1 MTLHGDLRVNHRK
14 IGEWWATR
22 QPGTVDVHHYRWA
35 VRVDGADWMYG
46 ELAHREADGA
56 AVLAGKVLAASRA
69 VPDADGLTEDEV
81 AYAIAGAYGESCG
94 WGANRGRECGMCDY
108 LGMTEACA
116 RSAARAVLAIATPRL
131 AAAEVAAEGYR
142 QRAERA
148 EDYRQRAS
156 RAASARDALIIM
168 LGNVRETAEH
178 YDGRTDVDA
187 AAAILRVLDGAS

>member
-1 MTLHGDLRVNHRK
+1 MTLRGDLRVNHRK

-22 QPGTVDVHHYRWA
+22 QPGTIDVHHYRWA
-35 VRVDGADWMYG
+35 VRVDGADWVHG

-56 AVLAGKVLAASRA
+56 AVLAAKVLAASRA
-69 VPDADGLTEDEV
+69 IPDAGGLTEDEV
-81 AYAIAGAYGESCG
+81 AYAIAGVYSESCG
-94 WGANRGRECGMCDY
+94 WGATRGRECGTCDC
-108 LGMTEACA
+108 LGMTESYA
-116 RSAARAVLAIATPRL
+116 RSAARAVLAIARRRL

-148 EDYRQRAS
+148 
-156 RAASARDALIIM
+156 ASARDALIIM
-168 LGNVRETAEH
+168 LGHVRETAEH

>member
-1 MTLHGDLRVNHRK
+1 MTLHGDLRINHRK

-35 VRVDGADWMYG
+35 VRVDGADWVYG

-56 AVLAGKVLAASRA
+56 AVLAAKVLAASRA
-69 VPDADGLTEDEV
+69 VPDADALTEDEV
-81 AYAIAGAYGESCG
+81 AYAIADIYGESCG
-94 WGANRGRECGMCDY
+94 WGANRGRECGTCDC
-108 LGMTEACA
+108 LGMTEAYA
-116 RSAARAVLAIATPRL
+116 RSAARAVLAIAAPRL

-148 EDYRQRAS
+148 
-156 RAASARDALIIM
+156 ASARDALIIM
-168 LGNVRETAEH
+168 LGRVREAAEH
-178 YDGRTDVDA
+178 YDGRTGADA